1 MATDPGAEE
10 SNDPVAEE
18 GEAQAGTG
26 AEMSAG
32 EILRGDSVSPG
43 LVLGLVHRKDYDLR
57 RVRNLRVP
65 LDEVDRELNRFRTS
79 LEDSRLQL
87 KDLKSRLEGRVN
99 PDDARILD
107 THVTYLK
114 DSVFIAD
121 VENLILN
128 EQMRLEAAITKV
140 ISDFD
145 RIFRLV
151 QNETLRQSA
160 VDLRDVAIRVLR
172 NLEKRVGDAEGDS
185 GPDEYILVA
194 RELSIVDMFNL
205 ANERVQGIA
214 TEGGGLTS
222 HAAILARSMGI
233 PTITN
238 ISGLLEKAEEGDFV
252 ILDAAEGVLRINP
265 GEVVRKQY
273 AQVGEEREEEQTG
286 DELPD
291 WAQVERVTRDGEE
304 IGFYAACGNLPEV
317 EQAASFGMSRVG
329 LYRTELL
336 FLVEK
341 DPPSRESLVRH
352 YSSVVKKSRGPI
364 CFRLLSVDSSLEIP
378 YLHGKRESYPAFGR
392 AGVRLLL
399 SRESVLRRQLQAILI
414 ASRGVETRIAIP
426 MITDCGD
433 LRRVKEILFEE
444 RIELRKSGQAF
455 QEQVELGCV
464 VETPAAMIGIRDLA
478 RESDFLTVNLDSLVQ
493 YLLAADRESAE
504 LSHYFE
510 SLHPMV
516 LRSLV
521 KISDVCKEQRCALSI
536 FGVTAS
542 EPANLALLIGSGLRN
557 FDVPPGSLRV
567 LLAELAR
574 VDLQSA
580 ARATRAAAGSSCQA
594 ETESLMQGF
603 RHGFARP

>member
-1 MATDPGAEE
+1 MATEPSAQETGDQNTDGTATESGTETKPTPGL
-10 SNDPVAEE
+10 V
-18 GEAQAGTG
+18 
-26 AEMSAG
+26 
-32 EILRGDSVSPG
+32 LRGDSVSPG
-43 LVLGLVHRKDYDLR
+43 MVLGTVHRKDYDLSR
-57 RVRNLRVP
+57 TRAQRVP
-65 LDEVDRELNRFRTS
+65 LDEVDRELNRFRTG

-87 KDLKSRLEGRVN
+87 VDLKSRLEGRIN

-128 EQMRLEAAITKV
+128 EQMSLEAAITKV
-140 ISDFD
+140 ISDFN
-145 RIFRLV
+145 RIFKLV

-172 NLEKRVGDAEGDS
+172 NLENREDSAEGQR
-185 GPDEYILVA
+185 GPNDYILVA

-233 PTITN
+233 PTVTN
-238 ISGLLEKAEEGDFV
+238 IVGLLDGTKEGDFV
-252 ILDAAEGVLRINP
+252 ILDATEGLVRVNP
-265 GEVVRKQY
+265 DEMVRKQY
-273 AQVGEEREEEQTG
+273 AQVGADHEEPSSD
-286 DELPD
+286 DEVPL
-291 WAQVERVTRDGEE
+291 WAQEETKTRDGENVS
-304 IGFYAACGNLPEV
+304 FAAACGNLPEV
-317 EQAASFGMSRVG
+317 EQAAAYGMPSIG
-329 LYRTELL
+329 LYRTELF

-352 YSSVVKKSRGPI
+352 YTSVVQKSRGGV

-378 YLHGKRESYPAFGR
+378 YLHTQRETYPPFGR

-399 SRESVLRRQLQAILI
+399 AHESVLRRQLQAILI

-426 MITDCGD
+426 MVTDCGD

-455 QEQVELGCV
+455 QEKIELGCV
-464 VETPAAMIGIRDLA
+464 IETPAAMIGIRDLA
-478 RESDFLTVNLDSLVQ
+478 RESDFLTINLDSMVQ

-521 KISDVCKEQRCALSI
+521 KMSEVCNDKRCSLSV
-536 FGVTAS
+536 FGVTAA
-542 EPANLALLIGSGLRN
+542 EPANLGLLLGSGLRI
-557 FDVPPGSLRV
+557 FDVPPGSLRAMM
-567 LLAELAR
+567 AELKGT
-574 VDLQSA
+574 DLQSA
-580 ARATRAAAGSSCQA
+580 SRAARAAARSSCQA

-603 RHGFARP
+603 RHGFARS

>member
-1 MATDPGAEE
+1 MATEPGTQETGDQNA
-10 SNDPVAEE
+10 D
-18 GEAQAGTG
+18 GTG
-26 AEMSAG
+26 TQSEAG
-32 EILRGDSVSPG
+32 NQPVTSLVLRGDSVSPG
-43 LVLGLVHRKDYDLR
+43 MVLGTVHRKDYDLSR
-57 RVRNLRVP
+57 SRAQRVA
-65 LDEVDRELNRFRTS
+65 LDEVDRELNRFRTG

-87 KDLKSRLEGRVN
+87 VDLKSRLEGRVN

-128 EQMRLEAAITKV
+128 EQMSLEAAITKV
-140 ISDFD
+140 ISDFN
-145 RIFRLV
+145 RIFKLV

-172 NLEKRVGDAEGDS
+172 NLEKREGNGEGEN

-238 ISGLLEKAEEGDFV
+238 IPSLLERTSEGDFV
-252 ILDAAEGVLRINP
+252 ILDATEGLLRVNP
-265 GEVVRKQY
+265 DEMVRKQY
-273 AQVGEEREEEQTG
+273 AHVGEEREEPASD
-286 DELPD
+286 DEVPE
-291 WAQVERVTRDGEE
+291 WAQEKTETRDGEE
-304 IGFYAACGNLPEV
+304 VTLNAACGNLPEV
-317 EQAASFGMSRVG
+317 EQAAAYGMPAIG
-329 LYRTELL
+329 LYRTELF

-341 DPPSRESLVRH
+341 DPPSRESLIRH
-352 YSSVVKKSRGPI
+352 YTSVVQKSNGGV

-378 YLHGKRESYPAFGR
+378 YLHNKRETYPQFGR
-392 AGVRLLL
+392 AGIRLLL
-399 SRESVLRRQLQAILI
+399 AQESVLRRQLQAILI

-426 MITDCGD
+426 MVTDCGD

-444 RIELRKSGQAF
+444 RIELRKSGQDF
-455 QEQVELGCV
+455 QEKIELGCV
-464 VETPAAMIGIRDLA
+464 IETPAAMIGVRDLA
-478 RESDFLTVNLDSLVQ
+478 RESDFLTINLDSMVQ

-516 LRSLV
+516 LRSLA
-521 KISDVCKEQRCALSI
+521 KISEVCKDKRCSLSI

-542 EPANLALLIGSGLRN
+542 EPSNLGLLLGSGLRS
-557 FDVPPGSLRV
+557 FDVPPGSLRA
-567 LLAELAR
+567 LMGELSR
-574 VDLQSA
+574 TDLQSA
-580 ARATRAAAGSSCQA
+580 SRATRAAARSSCQA

-603 RHGFARP
+603 RHGFARS